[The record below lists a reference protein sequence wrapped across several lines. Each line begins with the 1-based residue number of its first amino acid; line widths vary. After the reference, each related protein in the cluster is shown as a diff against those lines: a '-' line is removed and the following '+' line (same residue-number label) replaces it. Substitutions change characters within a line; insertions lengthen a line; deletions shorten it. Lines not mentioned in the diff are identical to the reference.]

1 MSWSL
6 IQKYVDALP
15 DDVTFDGKTLNCQAK
30 DDQSTKLPLK
40 VFQRLWTELSDPTSS
55 TPTPEFL
62 SYLRKEVSGLKNVAE
77 LASQLKE
84 LAKTL
89 SIKMNEVQLKVN
101 IAESLTKVLSGVFRD
116 QEPAANDC
124 SGAPATRDHKLSVTL
139 QIPDFNTPPDDSDEL
154 QQKLNQLL
162 IGSLPAFKWHTDN
175 TDYIEKFSA
184 KVAGPVQLPNME
196 ELSEAVFDGNVNDA
210 QALVALAVVLKCYPE
225 KWRQIFFWDAWL
237 AVTLQLCTL
246 PQAAD
251 DNSFIFPCLWIKQ
264 NFEAERYLSDPHDV
278 KHLLFGIDP
287 VSKTYSYD
295 LEILCRA
302 TGVAFHAVG
311 NDNPSIEGMKTH
323 YRLDCDDDNPIK
335 HCRNGLL
342 LVNMVRCIREN
353 DRSLTNNSCRRAWIA
368 YTLRII
374 NYFSSSPRKKPVMVL
389 TSSSSAMTK
398 LYIPK
403 VREGDYVQGP
413 HPSYEPKPY
422 HQDEIAEIRGYLK
435 DYK

>member
-1 MSWSL
+1 MSWTL
-6 IQKYVDALP
+6 IQKYIDALP
-15 DDVTFDGKTLNCQAK
+15 NDVNFDGKTLNCQAK
-30 DDQSTKLPLK
+30 DDQSTRLPVK
-40 VFQRLWTELSDPTSS
+40 AFQRLWTELSDPATSA
-55 TPTPEFL
+55 PTPEFL
-62 SYLRKEVSGLKNVAE
+62 SYLRKEVSGLQNTAE
-77 LASQLKE
+77 LAGQLNE
-84 LAKTL
+84 LGKTL
-89 SIKMNEVQLKVN
+89 SVTMNAVQLKVN
-101 IAESLTKVLSGVFRD
+101 IAESLTKLLLGVFSG
-116 QEPAANDC
+116 QEAANDC
-124 SGAPATRDHKLSVTL
+124 PAADETSTAPIGHKLSVTL
-139 QIPDFNTPPDDSDEL
+139 RIPEFNTPPDDSDEL
-154 QQKLNQLL
+154 QQKLTQLL

-175 TDYIEKFSA
+175 ADYIEKFSA
-184 KVAGPVQLPNME
+184 KTAGPLQLQNLE
-196 ELSEAVFDGNVNDA
+196 ELSEALFDGNVNDA

-246 PQAAD
+246 PD
-251 DNSFIFPCLWIKQ
+251 DMYIFPCVWIKQ
-264 NFEAERYLSDPHDV
+264 VFESERYLQNPLDV

-323 YRLDCDDDNPIK
+323 YGLDCDDDNPIK
-335 HCRNGLL
+335 HCKDGLL

-374 NYFSSSPRKKPVMVL
+374 HHFSSAPRKKPVMVL

-403 VREGDYVQGP
+403 VCEGDYVQGP

-422 HQDEIAEIRGYLK
+422 HLDEIAEVRGYLK